1 MERRQAEHFL
11 AVCETGT
18 FSAAAQRLGV
28 SQPALSQSV
37 RSLEEE
43 LGAMLFDRGPAGAV
57 LTSSGRR
64 LAPVAAD
71 ILRGFEAAAHAVRS
85 SSRRMTGTLHLMC
98 PASLV
103 LEPLLPVLA
112 EFRRRHP
119 AVHLE
124 IGDPR
129 TEAEVIESVASGRA
143 DCGFASGSPHA
154 PGLVAEVCAAQA
166 VVAVLPPD
174 TRPAD
179 RRIATLLSHGLV
191 CAPHGRTIRRLL
203 EDVVGHA
210 AVARAI
216 TAETEHS
223 ATLAPLVRQG
233 AGVAFLPAGEAAPL
247 KEAGLRIVEPEPSL
261 QRTVALLH
269 RPASTAPELAAFRT
283 VVRETGEGRL

>member
-11 AVCETGT
+11 AVCESGT

-43 LGAMLFDRGPAGAV
+43 LGAPLFERGPAGAV
-57 LTSSGRR
+57 LTASGRR
-64 LAPVAAD
+64 LAPVATD
-71 ILRGFEAAAHAVRS
+71 ILRSFEAAVRAVRS
-85 SSRRMTGTLHLMC
+85 RSEQITGTLRLLC

-143 DCGFASGSPHA
+143 DCAFASGSPHT

-166 VVAVLPPD
+166 IVAVLPAGA
-174 TRPAD
+174 RPAD
-179 RRIATLLSHGLV
+179 RGIATLLSHGLV
-191 CAPHGRTIRRLL
+191 CAPRGRTIRHLL
-203 EDVVGHA
+203 EEVVGHT

-216 TAETEHS
+216 TAETEHA

-247 KEAGLRIVEPEPSL
+247 SEAGLRIVEPEPPL
-261 QRTVALLH
+261 ERAVVLLH
-269 RPASTAPELAAFRT
+269 RPASTSPELAAFRA
-283 VVRETGEGRL
+283 VVRETGEGRR